1 MGIPIIAL
9 VDTNSDPDGIDMIIP
24 GNDDAIRSIRLVTKV
39 IADACARGIESAKG
53 FVPSSDTPV
62 IKKSK
67 KEEIVKEDESK
78 PFDVEKPDEIEIK
91 DADISVDETETNTK
105 EDEPPSENKEEE

>member
-1 MGIPIIAL
+1 
-9 VDTNSDPDGIDMIIP
+9 MIIP

-67 KEEIVKEDESK
+67 KEEIAKEDESK
-78 PFDVEKPDEIEIK
+78 SFDDEKLKETEAEDV
-91 DADISVDETETNTK
+91 DILVDETETNST
-105 EDEPPSENKEEE
+105 EDELPSEKKEEEWVWRLRHRK